1 MAREINRLS
10 PRGVAVETKQGMHAD
25 GGGLY
30 LQVSRYNTKS
40 WIFRFTLNGKSRD
53 MGLGPIHTVPLGEAR
68 DEAQQCRK
76 LLREGVDAIEA
87 RKARRA
93 GLRLENAKQRTFQE
107 CAEDH
112 INSHSA
118 AWRNIKHG
126 NQWRRTL
133 ETYAYPTLGDLPV
146 QSVDVG
152 LVMQVLEPIWTKKPE
167 TAGRVRGRIE
177 VILDGAKARGYRDG
191 ENPARWR
198 GHLDKLLPARAKVR
212 KVKHHTA
219 LPYDEIG
226 AFMADLRERDG
237 TGPRALEFLIL
248 TAARTGEVIGA
259 KWAEV
264 DLNKKEWT
272 VPAERT
278 KADKEHR
285 VPLPDTAMKLL
296 KAMREASVSDY
307 VFPGRKND
315 RPLSSSTFVQLLI
328 RMGRSDLTIHGFRST
343 FRDWAAERTNCSSE
357 AAEMALAHAVS
368 DKVEAAYRR
377 GDLFDKRRRF
387 MQDWGDFC
395 DRIPAKMGGE
405 VVNLRG

>member
-1 MAREINRLS
+1 
-10 PRGVAVETKQGMHAD
+10 
-25 GGGLY
+25 
-30 LQVSRYNTKS
+30 
-40 WIFRFTLNGKSRD
+40 
-53 MGLGPIHTVPLGEAR
+53 
-68 DEAQQCRK
+68 
-76 LLREGVDAIEA
+76 
-87 RKARRA
+87 
-93 GLRLENAKQRTFQE
+93 
-107 CAEDH
+107 
-112 INSHSA
+112 
-118 AWRNIKHG
+118 
-126 NQWRRTL
+126 
-133 ETYAYPTLGDLPV
+133 
-146 QSVDVG
+146 
-152 LVMQVLEPIWTKKPE
+152 MQVLEPIWTKKPE

-264 DLNKKEWT
+264 DLNKKEWV

-285 VPLPDTAMKLL
+285 VPLSDAAVNLL
-296 KAMREASVSDY
+296 KAIREASVADY

-328 RMGRSDLTIHGFRST
+328 RMDRSDLTIHGFRST
-343 FRDWAAERTNCSSE
+343 FRDWAAERTNYPSE
-357 AAEMALAHAVS
+357 VAEMALAHAVS

-387 MQDWGDFC
+387 MQDWTEFC
-395 DRIPAKMGGE
+395 AKVPAE
-405 VVNLRG
+405 ASDDNVVPINQPA